1 MTQQNRPP
9 EPRDKD
15 WQTWGRRMM
24 SYLSQTRSAL
34 VQQTGNESA
43 ADDGTLMWDR
53 ENLYPV
59 VSKNGE
65 WVQVVLE
72 DGNASGSITVD
83 QTAAVINTAYA
94 LTYTLS
100 SSDGITSGT
109 PASRLVFAEAGEYMV
124 SFSAQISSTSSSTVN
139 FWFWPRVNGV
149 DLAGS
154 TMKNALHQNGATL
167 VVSRSAILDLS
178 AGDYLEAMW
187 AVDSTSGFLDATA
200 ATAFAPAAP
209 ASTIAI
215 TRLHG

>member
-34 VQQTGNESA
+34 VQQTGDESA

-59 VSKNGE
+59 VSKNGA

-72 DGNASGSITVD
+72 DGKYAGAVSTD
-83 QTAAVINTAYA
+83 QTAALINTAYA
-94 LTYTLS
+94 LTYTS
-100 SSDGITSGT
+100 STADGIANGT
-109 PASRLVFAEAGEYMV
+109 PASRLVFAEAGQYMV
-124 SFSAQISSTSSSTVN
+124 SFSAQIASTSSSTVN
-139 FWFWPRVNGV
+139 FWFWPRVNGTDV
-149 DLAGS
+149 TGS
-154 TMKNALHQNGATL
+154 TMKNALHQNGSVL
-167 VVSRSAILDLS
+167 VVSRSAIFEFS

>member
-34 VQQTGNESA
+34 VQQTGDESA

-53 ENLYPV
+53 VNQYPV
-59 VSKNGE
+59 VSKNGA

-72 DGNASGSITVD
+72 DGNASGSITTD
-83 QTAAVINTAYA
+83 QTAVEINTAYA

-109 PASRLVFAEAGEYMV
+109 PASRLVFEEAGEYMV